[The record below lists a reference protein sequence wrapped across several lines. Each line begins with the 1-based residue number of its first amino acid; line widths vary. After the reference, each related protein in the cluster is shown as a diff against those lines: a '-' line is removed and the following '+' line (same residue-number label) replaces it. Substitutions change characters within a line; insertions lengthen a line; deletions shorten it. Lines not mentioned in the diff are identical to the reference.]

1 MVRGISTGLALALV
15 AGAHQADAGN
25 RALLVGI
32 SNYPHLPAES
42 QLRAPSGDALR
53 MRDFLVGQ
61 GLFAADEVALL
72 LNSEATADRIVGE
85 IAGLSAE
92 TVPGDRVLIYFSGH
106 GTRFDDKDGDEE
118 DGQDE
123 VLVAADALAPGGPG
137 RTLPG
142 LIPDD
147 IMALL
152 LARLAGREVTV
163 ILDACHSGTGTRDSN
178 AVADPDIRA
187 HAVEIV
193 TRGAGREPM
202 SPAADPPFVPA
213 TGPAGMVWAAS
224 APAQVAWEEKGRS
237 VFTDAFIEGLARRTA
252 DANRNGLI
260 TSAEL
265 LDFVRARAAAWCKS
279 SRPCRESGA
288 GFTPHFEGPPDAV
301 LLTYRTEAP
310 AAPVSRPPAATPP
323 VPPRPAV
330 VGPDARD
337 ILGATNDAG
346 LSVRMVGGPRLR
358 LGDEVRFVVESG
370 RPGTLVLFDI
380 NPSGSLYQLSPSR
393 LSRPGIGPIAAG
405 VPVSVPEGTGPSGRP
420 LAIRASGET
429 GPGLVVALLVEDAG
443 QGIEEI
449 LGRNLALKRVP
460 DAPAVLAALAA
471 RLRAMQVEGGTNRA
485 LRWSALYLDYTIDP

>member
-1 MVRGISTGLALALV
+1 MVRGILTGLALALL
-15 AGAHQADAGN
+15 AGAQSAGAGN

-53 MRDFLVGQ
+53 MRDFLVGA
-61 GLFAADEVALL
+61 GLFAADEVSLL
-72 LNSEATADRIVGE
+72 LNSEATADRIAAE
-85 IAGLSAE
+85 IAGLAKE
-92 TVPGDRVLIYFSGH
+92 TAPGDRVLFYFSGH
-106 GTRFDDKDGDEE
+106 GTRFDDKDGDED

-123 VLVAADALAPGGPG
+123 VLVAADVLSAQAPGT

-142 LIPDD
+142 VIPDD

-152 LARLAGREVTV
+152 LAKLADREVTV
-163 ILDACHSGTGTRDSN
+163 ILDACHSGTATRDT
-178 AVADPDIRA
+178 AAAADPDVRA

-265 LDFVRARAAAWCKS
+265 LDFVRARATAWCKA

-301 LLTYRTEAP
+301 LLSYRTEAP
-310 AAPVSRPPAATPP
+310 AAPITRPPAATPAP
-323 VPPRPAV
+323 LRPAV
-330 VGPDARD
+330 VRPEARD
-337 ILGATNDAG
+337 ILGATNEAG

-358 LGDEVRFVVESG
+358 LGDEVSFVVESG
-370 RPGTLVLFDI
+370 WPGTLILFDV
-380 NPSGSLYQLSPSR
+380 NPSGGLYQLSPSR

-405 VPVSVPEGTGPSGRP
+405 VPVSVPEGTGPSGKP

-429 GPGLVVALLVEDAG
+429 GPGLVVTLLVEDEG
-443 QGIEEI
+443 IGIEEI

-471 RLRAMQVEGGTNRA
+471 RLRSMQAEGGTNRA
-485 LRWSALYLDYTIDP
+485 VRWSAVYLDYTIDP